1 MSLPRLMSGPWL
13 GLGMGLGIGLSPGLG
28 QGMGLAM
35 GMGLRLCLGL
45 SPRARE
51 PERPSARA
59 PERPRARG
67 TDVGLG
73 PGPDPTCGGCV
84 WWCVE
89 VERPSARAPERPS
102 ARAPEAQT
110 WAWAQAPTQR
120 VAAAC
125 GGVWWSTWR
134 EASVLA
140 RPCLPRLPRLSG
152 QVCPTEQLFIPAAQ
166 HAGARH

>member
-59 PERPRARG
+59 PERP
-67 TDVGLG
+67 
-73 PGPDPTCGGCV
+73 
-84 WWCVE
+84 
-89 VERPSARAPERPS
+89 SARE
-102 ARAPEAQT
+102 PEAQT